1 MLERTAR
8 FSVQRR
14 RLVLAIWLIVLIGIS
29 LLAASFGGK
38 TSMDF
43 KLPESDSQQALELFK
58 RAGTGQQN
66 EVGKVVFAA
75 RDLSDPALRS
85 RAVEFLDRLAKFPH
99 IASVTS
105 PFANELVGKF
115 QISPSNTIA
124 FAGIQFDDVFQK
136 LPLDLGTRIEKLAKP
151 YRGDGLRIEFAGTMF
166 QEREIGG
173 ASELVGIVAAVVIL
187 LLAFGSVLAMGLP
200 ILTAIFGIGIGLG
213 LVELLANW
221 VSVPD
226 FASQLAAMIGIG
238 VGIDYA
244 LFIVT
249 RYRQL
254 LHEGREPEAA
264 IVVAIKTSG
273 KAVLFAGCTV
283 VISLL
288 GMFLMRLSFVTGLA
302 IGASLAVLVTMAA
315 SVTLLPAILGFVGYK
330 IDSLALP
337 WAKRSGSSER
347 TVWYRWSR
355 FVQHHPI
362 VMAIVGLAVL
372 VGLAVPVLD
381 IQLGAADDGNLPER
395 STLRRSY
402 DLLTEGFGPGFNGQ
416 MLIALRVPDES
427 AAQQI
432 PAVQEAI
439 SKTKGVQLAVPLPRT
454 PDSDVAAIAVIPTTS
469 PQDRATVDL
478 IHRLRDDTLPAA
490 VGTSGLEA
498 HVGGITALFDD
509 LATILGQR
517 LPFFILGVL
526 AVSFLLLLAVFRS
539 ILVPLKAV
547 IVNLLSIG
555 AAYGLLVLVFQKGYG
570 AGVIGMDRLGP
581 IEAFVP
587 MMAFAILFG
596 LSMDYEVF
604 LLSRI
609 KEEYDHSGN
618 NAEAVADGLSHTA
631 RVITAAAA
639 IMVCV
644 FGSFV
649 FGDVRVVKEFG
660 FGLAAAVLID
670 ATIVRMLLVPATME
684 LLGDAN
690 WWFPR
695 WLERIVPRIQIEGD
709 PEDRAHLTNGLAEET
724 DAPTADPADA

>member
-1 MLERTAR
+1 MLERIAV
-8 FSVQRR
+8 FSLERR
-14 RLVLAIWLIVLIGIS
+14 RLVVALWLVVLVGVSVIAGQ
-29 LLAASFGGK
+29 FGGK

-58 RAGTGQQN
+58 RGGTGLQN

-75 RDLSDPALRS
+75 DDVTAAPVRS
-85 RAVEFLDRLAKFPH
+85 RAEEFLARLAKVRHVATISSPY
-99 IASVTS
+99 AGGPVTALQMS
-105 PFANELVGKF
+105 KSKRVAYAV
-115 QISPSNTIA
+115 
-124 FAGIQFDDVFQK
+124 IQFDNIFQK
-136 LPLDLGTRIEKLAKP
+136 LPVQLGPDIEKLARS
-151 YRGDGLRIEFAGTMF
+151 YRGDGLRIEFAGIMF
-166 QEREIGG
+166 QERKIGG
-173 ASELVGIVAAVVIL
+173 ASEVVGLVAAVVIL

-200 ILTAIFGIGIGLG
+200 IITAIFGIGIGLG

-221 VSVPD
+221 LSVPD

-254 LHEGREPEAA
+254 LHEGREPDSA
-264 IVVAIKTSG
+264 IVLAVKTSG
-273 KAVLFAGCTV
+273 KAVIFAGCTV

-302 IGASLAVLVTMAA
+302 IGASLAVAVTMAA
-315 SVTLLPAILGFVGYK
+315 SVTLLPAILGFVGRR

-337 WAKRSGSSER
+337 WAKRSGSSDR
-347 TVWYRWSR
+347 NIWYRWSR
-355 FVQHHPI
+355 FVQHHPV
-362 VMAIVGLAVL
+362 VMAVLGLLIL
-372 VGLAVPVLD
+372 VGLAVPVFD
-381 IQLGAADDGNLPER
+381 IQLGASDDGNLPER
-395 STLRRSY
+395 TTLRKSY
-402 DLLTEGFGPGFNGQ
+402 DLLTEGFGPGVNGQ
-416 MLIALRVPDES
+416 MLIAIKVPDET
-427 AAQQI
+427 AATRL
-432 PAVQEAI
+432 PKVQEAV
-439 SKTKGVQLAVPLPRT
+439 SATKGVELAFLLPRQEG
-454 PDSDVAAIAVIPTTS
+454 SKIASMVVFPTTS

-478 IHRLRDDTLPAA
+478 IHRLRDRTLPDAMA
-490 VGTSGLEA
+490 GSGLEA

-509 LATILGQR
+509 LAAILGER

-526 AVSFLLLLAVFRS
+526 AVSFLLLMAVFRS
-539 ILVPLKAV
+539 VLVPLKAV
-547 IVNLLSIG
+547 VVNLLSIG
-555 AAYGLLVLVFQKGYG
+555 AAYGLLVLAFQKGVG
-570 AGVIGMDRLGP
+570 GGLIGVDRAGP
-581 IEAFVP
+581 IEAFLP

-609 KEEYDHSGN
+609 KEEYDHSGD

-649 FGDVRVVKEFG
+649 FGDVRIVKEFG
-660 FGLAAAVLID
+660 FGLATAVLVD
-670 ATIVRMLLVPATME
+670 ATVVRMLLVPATME

-695 WLERIVPRIQIEGD
+695 WLERITPRIQIEGD
-709 PEDRAHLTNGLAEET
+709 PEDRLPVAGESSDRESVAG
-724 DAPTADPADA
+724 